1 MEGIEE
7 VSWKRRATSATSS
20 NSSVIEYVNEVFTES
35 ELEMSKSVNVEVTEN
50 TISVENPLTGV
61 QVDKKDIVVDKKA
74 DFSDNVLQDFPV
86 RSGSFQEVIE
96 KGFRNMYLSALVVLL
111 FAICMGVTA
120 TYTATATEDM
130 KKKHSSIHPSSD
142 DVTWIGSLMAV
153 GALIGGSAGGYFT
166 NTLGRK
172 GTLMFNT
179 APFVAGWLFI
189 IYAPSTGWIF
199 IGRILSGFCVGI
211 VSVATPMYLIEIST
225 PEVRGLLGASFQLF
239 VVIGILIVASL
250 GSFLTWRNL
259 AVSGAIICLTA
270 AFLMLPMPESPRWLM
285 AQKRRE
291 EAKRAFRFL
300 QGKSFNSEAE
310 CKKIEEEIKNQPIGR
325 VQMKEFLVPIIYK
338 PFILSILL
346 MFFQQFSGVNAILFY
361 TVDIFKSAG
370 SSLDPIRATI
380 YVSVVQVIA
389 TAVGS
394 ILMDRAGRKPL
405 LMISGICMAMSL
417 IVFGGFDLAKRS
429 DASVSLKFGW
439 LPLVCLMA
447 FISAFSIGYGPTPW
461 LMVAEMIPVRY
472 RGFISA
478 VATGLNWTFVFIV
491 TKSFKATEEILH
503 SYGVYWLY
511 STFCIISC
519 LVTFFFLPETKGKK
533 LEEIQPFFEPKNA
546 NQDENLS
553 KSF

>member
-300 QGKSFNSEAE
+300 QVKGRNLLIFLSIAAILSASEVSSE
-310 CKKIEEEIKNQPIGR
+310 NFEEENFMPQESEGTLPSPHQLMIR
-325 VQMKEFLVPIIYK
+325 R
-338 PFILSILL
+338 ILDR
-346 MFFQQFSGVNAILFY
+346 M
-361 TVDIFKSAG
+361 
-370 SSLDPIRATI
+370 SLDDNLNSQRVASLKRAHMR
-380 YVSVVQVIA
+380 YFEELFPGF
-389 TAVGS
+389 VGV
-394 ILMDRAGRKPL
+394 RGRKSEKAKTKEP
-405 LMISGICMAMSL
+405 
-417 IVFGGFDLAKRS
+417 FPGFLA
-429 DASVSLKFGW
+429 
-439 LPLVCLMA
+439 
-447 FISAFSIGYGPTPW
+447 
-461 LMVAEMIPVRY
+461 VR
-472 RGFISA
+472 
-478 VATGLNWTFVFIV
+478 
-491 TKSFKATEEILH
+491 
-503 SYGVYWLY
+503 
-511 STFCIISC
+511 
-519 LVTFFFLPETKGKK
+519 GKK
-533 LEEIQPFFEPKNA
+533 LSYQETVSNEKKNSHYISSFPL
-546 NQDENLS
+546 D
-553 KSF
+553 KSIAKYFQKDSFLI